1 MAHIHISLV
10 GGQAYPAYLAIKALN
25 PDKAMLIHSAQSMAE
40 AERIK
45 KELDV
50 ETELV
55 EFDSVQLHKIDE
67 GVKALMQ
74 SIPGDALCT
83 INLTSGT
90 KPWSL
95 LFYQNFQGR
104 EKTEFFYVD
113 QNNTLYDLRT
123 FERYSTES
131 IPLDMDA
138 LFRLNGNPAKSK
150 IAFTDYNTADL
161 NTMKSIEKVRN
172 KYPQLY
178 SRFTLLSSAEKKIA
192 NQREGKIVEDN
203 GSFIEW
209 NRLDSDGL
217 QTLNLEFCRYDV
229 TTEKQLHSPHAVELF
244 FNCHWFELKVA
255 EILSKWDKA
264 KAVWMNV
271 EFPYR
276 NNAPKN
282 EIDVIVETTM
292 DKLLF
297 VECKTQISDNTDID
311 KFASAVKNYGGM
323 ASKSLFVTLA
333 PMQSKAIEKCET
345 NRVLS
350 FSLTKKSQGGLPR
363 EVDEKVLYDRL
374 DKDLTAINKN

>member
-25 PDKAMLIHSAQSMAE
+25 PDKAVLIHSAQSRAE

-45 KELDV
+45 AELDV
-50 ETELV
+50 ETELR

-67 GVKALMQ
+67 GVKALI
-74 SIPGDALCT
+74 SDIPEDALCT

-95 LFYQNFQGR
+95 LFYQNFLSR

-123 FERYSTES
+123 FDRYSTES
-131 IPLDMDA
+131 VPLEMNT
-138 LFRLNGNPAKSK
+138 LFRLNNNPAKSK
-150 IAFTDYNTADL
+150 VAFTDYDADDL
-161 NTMKSIEKVRN
+161 DIIKVFENIWRKN
-172 KYPQLY
+172 NQLY
-178 SRFTLLSSAEKKIA
+178 KRFTQLSGPEKNIV
-192 NQREGKIVEDN
+192 NQREGKIVDEKGN
-203 GSFIEW
+203 FIEW
-209 NRLDSDGL
+209 NRQDRDGL
-217 QTLNLEFCRYDV
+217 QTLKLELYGYGEPNV
-229 TTEKQLHSPHAVELF
+229 EELHSRHAVDLF
-244 FNCHWFELKVA
+244 FNTHWFELKVA

-276 NNAPKN
+276 NNATKN
-282 EIDVIVETTM
+282 EIDVIVETTV

-297 VECKTQISDNTDID
+297 VECKTQISDNTDLD

-323 ASKSLFVTLA
+323 ASKALFISLA
-333 PMQSKAIEKCET
+333 PMKLEAIEKCET
-345 NRVLS
+345 NRIIS
-350 FSLTKKSQGGLPR
+350 FSLTKKTQSGNQVPVNVGT
-363 EVDEKVLYDRL
+363 LYNKL
-374 DKDLTAINKN
+374 NKELMKINK

>member
-1 MAHIHISLV
+1 MAHTHISLV

-25 PDKAMLIHSAQSMAE
+25 PDRAVLIHSAQSRAE

-50 ETELV
+50 ETELI

-67 GVKALMQ
+67 GVKTLMQ

-95 LFYQNFQGR
+95 LFYQNFQRR

-113 QNNTLYDLRT
+113 QNNTLYDIRT

-138 LFRLNGNPAKSK
+138 LFRLNNNPAKSK
-150 IAFTDYNTADL
+150 VAFTDYDADDL
-161 NTMKSIEKVRN
+161 DTMKLIEKVRN

-178 SRFTLLSSAEKKIA
+178 SRFTLLSGVEKNIA
-192 NQREGKIVEDN
+192 NQRVGKIVDEK

-209 NRLDSDGL
+209 NRLDSGGL

-229 TTEKQLHSPHAVELF
+229 TTEKQLHSPHAVDLF
-244 FNCHWFELKVA
+244 FNTHWFELKVA

-271 EFPYR
+271 EFPYK
-276 NNAPKN
+276 NNMPKN

-292 DKLLF
+292 NKLLF
-297 VECKTQISDNTDID
+297 VECKTQIADNTDID

-323 ASKSLFVTLA
+323 ASKALFISLA
-333 PMQSKAIEKCET
+333 PMKLEAIEKCET
-345 NRVLS
+345 NRIIS
-350 FSLTKKSQGGLPR
+350 FSLTKKTQSGNQAPVNV
-363 EVDEKVLYDRL
+363 ETLYNKL
-374 DKDLTAINKN
+374 NKELLKINKK